1 LKSPLKSP
9 DRPFG
14 KPMYVKL
21 DVQYITLIKFRFS
34 ISVFVYI
41 DANKPVSQ
49 AEKGEKVLFTESTFK

>member
-1 LKSPLKSP
+1 
-9 DRPFG
+9 
-14 KPMYVKL
+14 MYVKL